1 MIALVLV
8 LGVVASIV
16 AHEAAH
22 AIVARHLGWD
32 FVGLK
37 IQSWKLVGVQVK
49 TTEKHIASSAW
60 IAALAGPLANIA
72 LGDACLAVGTPVFTA
87 LGYFNFAVAIINLL
101 PIPGSDGSVIL
112 RSLREEIE

>member
-1 MIALVLV
+1 MTLLALVF
-8 LGVVASIV
+8 GIVASVV

-22 AIVARHLGWD
+22 ALVAQHLGWD
-32 FVGLK
+32 VIGLK

-49 TTEKHIASSAW
+49 TKEKVIASSAW
-60 IAALAGPLANIA
+60 IVALAGPLTNIA
-72 LGDACLAVGTPVFTA
+72 LGDACLAAHTPVLTV